1 MGVGGKTV
9 NKRPYK
15 DLLELKKDP
24 FKSVVGEMRSPHLNK
39 RLTTLEKELL
49 EVKHRVEKIESRSLS

>member
-24 FKSVVGEMRSPHLNK
+24 FKSVVGEMGSP
-39 RLTTLEKELL
+39 
-49 EVKHRVEKIESRSLS
+49 I